1 MTIFVMAVAFAGVG
15 YWHYNKTR
23 DDMREQVRGILAEYM
38 PLEDQDDGPGNSP
51 MEFAMRQNG
60 NTPLFS

>member
-1 MTIFVMAVAFAGVG
+1 MAAAFAGAG

-23 DDMREQVRGILAEYM
+23 DNMREQVRGILAEYM
-38 PLEDQDDGPGNSP
+38 PLEDQDEAAGGNP
-51 MEFAMRQNG
+51 MEFAMRGG

>member
-1 MTIFVMAVAFAGVG
+1 MAFAFAGVG

-38 PLEDQDDGPGNSP
+38 PLEDQDGGGGGDGGGNP
-51 MEFAMRQNG
+51 MEFAMRGG
-60 NTPLFS
+60 NTPLFT